1 MPIETSAPGATD
13 PHYLIVIGAT
23 AAVYLFLVL
32 AIMVF
37 GKREIGQLSITDLV
51 FILLISNALQN
62 AMVNGDW
69 NSLWV
74 GFVAALTLFVLNA
87 VFKKLVY
94 RSPKLNKLIEGEPV
108 LLIYHGKL
116 NKENIKKEQITENE
130 LEGAIRESG
139 FGNISDVSM
148 AKLEIDGNISV
159 VGFKDER
166 KIAFS
171 KKHHSGPPRLQQ

>member
-1 MPIETSAPGATD
+1 MLFSVALPGGG
-13 PHYLIVIGAT
+13 HSNYLIVIGAT

-32 AIMVF
+32 AIMFF

-69 NSLWV
+69 NSLLV
-74 GFVAALTLFVLNA
+74 GLIAALTLFVLNF
-87 VFKKLVY
+87 VLKNLVY

-108 LLIYHGKL
+108 LLIYHGRI

-130 LEGAIRESG
+130 LEGAIRENG
-139 FGNISDVSM
+139 FENISDVSL
-148 AKLEIDGNISV
+148 AKLETDGNISV

-166 KIAFS
+166 KISFS
-171 KKHHSGPPRLQQ
+171 KKHRQGPPRLD